1 MAFDFSTLIIDR
13 TASDVAAMNS
23 KGTYNASDMNRVGA
37 AVAYVAEL
45 LAGYG
50 YIANV
55 SPKTDWA
62 ESDLPTASQLE
73 IYRQNI
79 ATLRE
84 TIAMTED
91 TPEAPKSMDRLGYVT
106 ANAIEQILLDLDTL
120 ILNMTQAWFYSGDL
134 YAGET

>member
-13 TASDVAAMNS
+13 TAADVAAMNS
-23 KGTYNASDMNRVGA
+23 NGTYNASDMNRVGA

-55 SPKTDWA
+55 SPKTDWT
-62 ESDLPTASQLE
+62 ESDIPTASQLE

-106 ANAIEQILLDLDTL
+106 ANAIEQILLDLDTF

>member
-13 TASDVAAMNS
+13 TAADVAAMNS

-37 AVAYVAEL
+37 AVACVAEL

-55 SPKTDWA
+55 SPKTDWT
-62 ESDLPTASQLE
+62 ESDIPTVSQLE

-91 TPEAPKSMDRLGYVT
+91 TPETPKSMDRLGYVT

>member
-62 ESDLPTASQLE
+62 ESDLPTASQIE

-120 ILNMTQAWFYSGDL
+120 ILNMAQAWFYSGDL

>member
-55 SPKTDWA
+55 SPKTDWT
-62 ESDLPTASQLE
+62 ESDIPTASQLE

-91 TPEAPKSMDRLGYVT
+91 TPEAPGSMDKLGYVT
-106 ANAIEQILLDLDTL
+106 ANAIEQILLDLDTF

>member
-13 TASDVAAMNS
+13 TAADVAAMNS

-37 AVAYVAEL
+37 AVACVAESL
-45 LAGYG
+45 SGYG

-55 SPKTDWA
+55 SPKTDWT
-62 ESDLPTASQLE
+62 ESDIPTVSQLE

-84 TIAMTED
+84 AIAMTED